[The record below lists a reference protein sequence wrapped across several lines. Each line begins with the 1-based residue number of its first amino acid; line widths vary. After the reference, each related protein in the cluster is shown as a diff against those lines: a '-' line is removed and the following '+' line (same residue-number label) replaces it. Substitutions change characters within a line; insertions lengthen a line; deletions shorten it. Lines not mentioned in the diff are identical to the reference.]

1 MGIYRCNQC
10 GFVSEDAVSA
20 VGARVPCGK
29 CGTASTVYG
38 TVFYVEK
45 LVERY
50 FAALREVAA
59 LKEAETPTDAATT
72 PTTAASPGP
81 LTGDAFNTDA
91 LATAAQHQP
100 LQAWLATRQI
110 QASFDFRAVDT
121 TGFFDEAAKA
131 IGDGYELFAELIE
144 RVRSAYRKSFSALNL
159 ELGGLSQ
166 KDAQAV
172 NNLCR
177 KLHSYTFFSRYVY
190 QKPEKIVRLN
200 LQQAPAVRL
209 FFEGGWL
216 EWYAFIELLT
226 LVQGRGRGF
235 SCAGCPGHVPQ
246 RRPPRAGCGL
256 PAGRP
261 AADLHRVQIGRVP
274 SGHRKVPAAQAP
286 AGHRTGPFHRL
297 CHRFDRCAGGRAQQ
311 HVRPHLRQSGL
322 AEDPSADA
330 SLRRPPGCQV
340 RAILGSMMAVKGA
353 D

>member
-10 GFVSEDAVSA
+10 GFVSEDALSA
-20 VGARVPCGK
+20 VGTKVPCAK

-72 PTTAASPGP
+72 TNTAASPGP

-91 LATAAQHQP
+91 LATAAQPQP

-235 SCAGCPGHVPQ
+235 SCARGVQVTFPNE
-246 RRPPRAGCGL
+246 
-256 PAGRP
+256 
-261 AADLHRVQIGRVP
+261 DLHELDVVFLPDGQPPICIECKSGEFRRDIEKYLRLKRRLGIERGRFIVC
-274 SGHRKVPAAQAP
+274 ATDLTDAQA
-286 AGHRTGPFHRL
+286 AGLNSMYDLTF
-297 CHRFDRCAGGRAQQ
+297 
-311 HVRPHLRQSGL
+311 VS
-322 AEDPSADA
+322 
-330 SLRRPPGCQV
+330 
-340 RAILGSMMAVKGA
+340 LGSLKTHLKTLV
-353 D
+353 

>member
-1 MGIYRCNQC
+1 MMVRP
-10 GFVSEDAVSA
+10 A

-226 LVQGRGRGF
+226 SVMSMIEARSTGTATVCSGRAAATMSTPTATRKATIGAWRRQPGRFG
-235 SCAGCPGHVPQ
+235 ATDGVIRGAAKAAAARR
-246 RRPPRAGCGL
+246 RRPRW
-256 PAGRP
+256 
-261 AADLHRVQIGRVP
+261 D
-274 SGHRKVPAAQAP
+274 
-286 AGHRTGPFHRL
+286 T
-297 CHRFDRCAGGRAQQ
+297 
-311 HVRPHLRQSGL
+311 
-322 AEDPSADA
+322 
-330 SLRRPPGCQV
+330 
-340 RAILGSMMAVKGA
+340 
-353 D
+353 

>member
-20 VGARVPCGK
+20 VGAWVPCGK

-159 ELGGLSQ
+159 ELG
-166 KDAQAV
+166 V
-172 NNLCR
+172 E
-177 KLHSYTFFSRYVY
+177 
-190 QKPEKIVRLN
+190 PEGRSGGE
-200 LQQAPAVRL
+200 QPMPQAPQLRSFRVTSIRAERSCVSTCSRRRRTPV
-209 FFEGGWL
+209 FEGGWL
-216 EWYAFIELLT
+216 EWYAHRAAG
-226 LVQGRGRGF
+226 QGRGRGF
-235 SCAGCPGHVPQ
+235 SCARGVQVTFPNE
-246 RRPPRAGCGL
+246 
-256 PAGRP
+256 
-261 AADLHRVQIGRVP
+261 DLHELDVVFLPDGQPPICIECKSGEFRRDIEKYLRLKRRLGIERGRFIVC
-274 SGHRKVPAAQAP
+274 ATDLTDAQA
-286 AGHRTGPFHRL
+286 AGLNSMYDLTF
-297 CHRFDRCAGGRAQQ
+297 
-311 HVRPHLRQSGL
+311 VS
-322 AEDPSADA
+322 
-330 SLRRPPGCQV
+330 
-340 RAILGSMMAVKGA
+340 LGSLKTHLQTLL
-353 D
+353 